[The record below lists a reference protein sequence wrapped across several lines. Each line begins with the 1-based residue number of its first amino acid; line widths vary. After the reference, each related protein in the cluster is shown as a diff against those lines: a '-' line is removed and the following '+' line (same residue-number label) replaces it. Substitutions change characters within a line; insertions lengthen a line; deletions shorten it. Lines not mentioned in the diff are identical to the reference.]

1 MSNRRTEES
10 VRRAFGNAAPNNLKE
25 VMGKCEEQK
34 GRVIILEN
42 TAKKKS
48 GRVFSRV
55 MAAAAA
61 LVLIVT
67 GTYLYGANHSVAS
80 TVALDVNPSIEL
92 GVNKKEQVVL
102 VTPKNEDGVK
112 VIGDMKLKG
121 SDLKVA
127 VNAIIGSMLRE
138 GYISEM
144 ANSILISVDSDD
156 PIKSA
161 EMQNRLSAEVKD
173 MLDTG
178 SFKGAVLSQTISDDP
193 DTKRLAEQYGITEG
207 KAQLIKQITENNAA
221 HTFDELAGLS
231 VNELNLIG
239 ESGSKSITNVTAEGA
254 ASDSAYIGEAK
265 AKEIALAHAGAKA
278 EEILGYEFEMDYEH
292 GAMIYELEFD
302 WNGREYEYDINANTG
317 EILKY
322 DGEPA
327 ENTKGGKKQETPKD
341 NVQTA
346 SDTPGQSTGKRGR
359 KPKAKAEQK
368 EVSNEAVN
376 PAPQEA
382 AKEVKQAPA
391 TEQKVQT
398 ESKPETSA
406 GSEVPTA
413 AEQGNGMRPKRNR
426 IKNRPENA
434 APVES
439 ETVKPQEKAV
449 AETVEQPS
457 GVQPQDKPE
466 QQNNFSQQQ
475 FQRNFQQ
482 RKGQPQGQPQRP
494 PQPKIEF

>member
-1 MSNRRTEES
+1 MKKGRAFKVSNRRTEES

-138 GYISEM
+138 GYISEL

-161 EMQNRLSAEVKD
+161 EMQSRLSAEVKD
-173 MLDTG
+173 MLDTNPYLQ
-178 SFKGAVLSQTISDDP
+178 KVVVAGASEALIRAVP
-193 DTKRLAEQYGITEG
+193 DIYRDRVRFYGEKALKQEETWKRFASE
-207 KAQLIKQITENNAA
+207 
-221 HTFDELAGLS
+221 H
-231 VNELNLIG
+231 VNEPVYISIDKDVLNP
-239 ESGSKSITNVTAEGA
+239 ESAVTNWDQGSLS
-254 ASDSAYIGEAK
+254 
-265 AKEIALAHAGAKA
+265 LQ
-278 EEILGYEFEMDYEH
+278 
-292 GAMIYELEFD
+292 ELEQLLAVVFRHEKIAGID
-302 WNGREYEYDINANTG
+302 ICGECSATLDLFEEKREAAINGRAN
-317 EILKY
+317 
-322 DGEPA
+322 
-327 ENTKGGKKQETPKD
+327 QELLELISSFRTP
-341 NVQTA
+341 
-346 SDTPGQSTGKRGR
+346 
-359 KPKAKAEQK
+359 
-368 EVSNEAVN
+368 
-376 PAPQEA
+376 
-382 AKEVKQAPA
+382 
-391 TEQKVQT
+391 TEL
-398 ESKPETSA
+398 
-406 GSEVPTA
+406 
-413 AEQGNGMRPKRNR
+413 
-426 IKNRPENA
+426 
-434 APVES
+434 
-439 ETVKPQEKAV
+439 
-449 AETVEQPS
+449 
-457 GVQPQDKPE
+457 
-466 QQNNFSQQQ
+466 
-475 FQRNFQQ
+475 
-482 RKGQPQGQPQRP
+482 
-494 PQPKIEF
+494 

>member
-138 GYISEM
+138 GYISEL

-161 EMQNRLSAEVKD
+161 EMQSRLSAEVKD

-239 ESGSKSITNVTAEGA
+239 ESGSKSITNVKAEGA

-322 DGEPA
+322 EGEPA
-327 ENTKGGKKQETPKD
+327 ENTKDGKKQENPKD
-341 NVQTA
+341 NKKNEQPA
-346 SDTPGQSTGKRGR
+346 ADGGYIGEA
-359 KPKAKAEQK
+359 KAKSAALSHAGLDNGSITEYECK
-368 EVSNEAVN
+368 LDREDGRMVYEIDFKCNGFEYEYEIDAVSGAI
-376 PAPQEA
+376 
-382 AKEVKQAPA
+382 VKQ
-391 TEQKVQT
+391 
-398 ESKPETSA
+398 
-406 GSEVPTA
+406 
-413 AEQGNGMRPKRNR
+413 
-426 IKNRPENA
+426 
-434 APVES
+434 
-439 ETVKPQEKAV
+439 
-449 AETVEQPS
+449 
-457 GVQPQDKPE
+457 DKD
-466 QQNNFSQQQ
+466 
-475 FQRNFQQ
+475 
-482 RKGQPQGQPQRP
+482 
-494 PQPKIEF
+494 IDD

>member
-1 MSNRRTEES
+1 M
-10 VRRAFGNAAPNNLKE
+10 
-25 VMGKCEEQK
+25 
-34 GRVIILEN
+34 
-42 TAKKKS
+42 
-48 GRVFSRV
+48 
-55 MAAAAA
+55 
-61 LVLIVT
+61 
-67 GTYLYGANHSVAS
+67 
-80 TVALDVNPSIEL
+80 
-92 GVNKKEQVVL
+92 

-121 SDLKVA
+121 SDLRVA

-138 GYISEM
+138 GYISEL

-161 EMQNRLSAEVKD
+161 EMQSRLSAEVKD

-322 DGEPA
+322 EGEPA
-327 ENTKGGKKQETPKD
+327 ENTKDGKKQENPKD
-341 NVQTA
+341 NKKNEQ
-346 SDTPGQSTGKRGR
+346 QSADRGYIGEA
-359 KPKAKAEQK
+359 KAKSAALSHAGLDNGSITEYECK
-368 EVSNEAVN
+368 LDREDGRMVYEIDFKCNGFEYEYEIDAVSGAI
-376 PAPQEA
+376 
-382 AKEVKQAPA
+382 VKQ
-391 TEQKVQT
+391 
-398 ESKPETSA
+398 
-406 GSEVPTA
+406 
-413 AEQGNGMRPKRNR
+413 
-426 IKNRPENA
+426 
-434 APVES
+434 
-439 ETVKPQEKAV
+439 
-449 AETVEQPS
+449 
-457 GVQPQDKPE
+457 DKD
-466 QQNNFSQQQ
+466 
-475 FQRNFQQ
+475 
-482 RKGQPQGQPQRP
+482 
-494 PQPKIEF
+494 IDD

>member
-121 SDLKVA
+121 SDLRVA

-138 GYISEM
+138 GYISEL

-254 ASDSAYIGEAK
+254 ASDSAYIGEANAK
-265 AKEIALAHAGAKA
+265 AIALAHAGLDSGSITAYECKLDREDGRMA
-278 EEILGYEFEMDYEH
+278 YEIDFRCGGF
-292 GAMIYELEFD
+292 
-302 WNGREYEYDINANTG
+302 EYEY
-317 EILKY
+317 EI
-322 DGEPA
+322 DA
-327 ENTKGGKKQETPKD
+327 
-341 NVQTA
+341 
-346 SDTPGQSTGKRGR
+346 
-359 KPKAKAEQK
+359 
-368 EVSNEAVN
+368 VSGAV
-376 PAPQEA
+376 
-382 AKEVKQAPA
+382 VKQ
-391 TEQKVQT
+391 
-398 ESKPETSA
+398 
-406 GSEVPTA
+406 
-413 AEQGNGMRPKRNR
+413 
-426 IKNRPENA
+426 
-434 APVES
+434 
-439 ETVKPQEKAV
+439 
-449 AETVEQPS
+449 
-457 GVQPQDKPE
+457 DKDMDG
-466 QQNNFSQQQ
+466 
-475 FQRNFQQ
+475 R
-482 RKGQPQGQPQRP
+482 
-494 PQPKIEF
+494 